1 MDMWVG
7 YYAAY
12 SAGQKVAVPGGL
24 CGRGS
29 SEVGGDQAREVQNA
43 LYLKMSQ
50 FEVWRPKCIASMVIE
65 RVGKANKDS
74 KMKEINYN
82 RIVNL
87 LLFTLM
93 EENTKV

>member
-50 FEVWRPKCIASMVIE
+50 FEV
-65 RVGKANKDS
+65 
-74 KMKEINYN
+74 
-82 RIVNL
+82 
-87 LLFTLM
+87 
-93 EENTKV
+93 